1 MDACGDEWMHV
12 AMNGC
17 MWGDEWMHV
26 WVNGFM
32 WGVEWMHVG
41 WVNGFM
47 WREMDACGGGG

>member
-26 WVNGFM
+26 AMNGC
-32 WGVEWMHVG
+32 
-41 WVNGFM
+41 M
-47 WREMDACGGGG
+47 WR